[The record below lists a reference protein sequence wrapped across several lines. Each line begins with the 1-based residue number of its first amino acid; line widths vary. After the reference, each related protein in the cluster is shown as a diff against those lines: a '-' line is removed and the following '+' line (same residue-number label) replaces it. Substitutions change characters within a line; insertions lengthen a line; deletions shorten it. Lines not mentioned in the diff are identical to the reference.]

1 MWKLQEIFPKIDF
14 SNLNRYLQVKKTR
27 GKKPKENCTLKEPAK
42 EEKTAETLC
51 DTKEPL
57 LSNKETD
64 GDFENPNAFVVKNK
78 LDYSRS
84 TCCSCENLCAQ
95 KHPQKPASYLK
106 RRTKFEPVEIDSMTP
121 ARMYSIMMEAIDLP
135 ATISNLIANE
145 NTMSLII
152 SDHLHKS
159 IFQQSSPETDADRK
173 SFFLSV
179 YNCDL
184 FDKNA

>member
-57 LSNKETD
+57 LPNKETD
-64 GDFENPNAFVVKNK
+64 G
-78 LDYSRS
+78 R
-84 TCCSCENLCAQ
+84 CSCENLCAQ

>member
-1 MWKLQEIFPKIDF
+1 MWRLQEIFPNIDF
-14 SNLNRYLQVKKTR
+14 SNLNRYLQVKKAR
-27 GKKPKENCTLKEPAK
+27 GRKPKKNSTLEGPDN
-42 EEKTAETLC
+42 EEKSTETPSDAKKHLVS
-51 DTKEPL
+51 K
-57 LSNKETD
+57 KETNT
-64 GDFENPNAFVVKNK
+64 GIQNAFVVKNK
-78 LDYSRS
+78 CDDARA
-84 TCCSCENLCAQ
+84 TGCPCESMCAK

-106 RRTKFEPVEIDSMTP
+106 RPTKFEPVETDSMTP
-121 ARMYSIMMEAIDLP
+121 ARMYKIMMEAIDLP

-159 IFQQSSPETDADRK
+159 IFQQSSPETDTERR

-184 FDKNA
+184 FDKSS